1 MDNILGFI
9 GGSGL
14 YDLNFL
20 DDIKYHDLASSFGSP
35 SDKIIEG
42 TINGNTIFFLPRHG
56 KGHKLSP
63 SSINYRANIDCLKQC
78 GVTDLISLS
87 AVGSLKDEL
96 SPGTFVLVDQFI
108 DRTINRK
115 KSFFEDG
122 IVAHVP
128 MGDPIAKELMDCSE
142 IIFKKIKLNYSYG
155 GTYLAMEGPQ
165 FSTFAE
171 SNLYRQ
177 WGCDVIG
184 MTNMPEAKLAKEAEI
199 RYCSISMVTDY
210 DCWHPDHENVDI
222 NILLKTLNENV
233 EKSKLF
239 INEFSKLFYKGIDF
253 SKNHTSTIL
262 DSSIVTQRDSWD
274 TQTEH
279 NLSNLLQRYKNKIIT
294 EKGNINPDK
303 TSISSLLK

>member
-1 MDNILGFI
+1 MNNILGFI

-20 DDIKYHDLASSFGSP
+20 DNIKYHDLKSSFGEP

-42 TINGNTIFFLPRHG
+42 SINGNIIFFLPRHG

-87 AVGSLKDEL
+87 AVGSLREDL

-115 KSFFEDG
+115 KSFFNDG

-128 MGDPIAKELMDCSE
+128 LANPISKELMDKSE
-142 IIFKKIKLNYSYG
+142 IIFKKLNFKYTYSG
-155 GTYLAMEGPQ
+155 IYLAMEGPQ

-171 SNLYRQ
+171 SNLYRG

-184 MTNMPEAKLAKEAEI
+184 MTNMPEAKLTREAEI
-199 RYCSISMVTDY
+199 RYCSICMVTDY
-210 DCWHPDHENVDI
+210 DCWHPHHDNVDI

-239 INEFSKLFYKGIDF
+239 INDFSELYYQGIDF
-253 SKNHTSTIL
+253 SQNETSTIL
-262 DSSIVTQRDSWD
+262 DSSIVTKIDNWD
-274 TQTEH
+274 KQLKN
-279 NLSNLLQRYKNKIIT
+279 NLKHILKRYIDYV
-294 EKGNINPDK
+294 G
-303 TSISSLLK
+303 

>member
-1 MDNILGFI
+1 MNNCLGFI

-20 DDIKYHDLASSFGSP
+20 NDIKHHELTSSFGNP
-35 SDKIIEG
+35 SDSIIEG
-42 TINGNTIFFLPRHG
+42 SIDGNNIFFLPRHG

-87 AVGSLKDEL
+87 AVGSLKDNL

-115 KSFFEDG
+115 KSFFDDG

-128 MGDPIAKELMDCSE
+128 MANPIAKELMDASE
-142 IIFKKIKLNYSYG
+142 TILKILKFNYSYG

-165 FSTFAE
+165 FSTYAE

-177 WGCDVIG
+177 WGCDVVG

-210 DCWHPDHENVDI
+210 DCWHPDHDNVDI
-222 NILLKTLNENV
+222 AILIQTLNDNV
-233 EKSKLF
+233 DKSNSF
-239 INEFSKLFYKGIDF
+239 INEFSKYYYQGIDF
-253 SKNHTSTIL
+253 TNNDTSTIL
-262 DSSIVTQRDSWD
+262 NASIITHKDCWD
-274 TQTEH
+274 EKLEA
-279 NLSNLLQRYKNKIIT
+279 NLSNILKRYKN
-294 EKGNINPDK
+294 DK
-303 TSISSLLK
+303 

>member
-1 MDNILGFI
+1 MNNCLGFI

-20 DDIKYHDLASSFGSP
+20 DNIKYHDLTSSFGTP

-42 TINGNTIFFLPRHG
+42 SIEGNVIFFLSRHG
-56 KGHKLSP
+56 SGHKLSP

-87 AVGSLKDEL
+87 AVGSLKENL
-96 SPGTFVLVDQFI
+96 TPGTFVLVDQFI

-128 MGDPIAKELMDCSE
+128 MANPIAKELIVSSE
-142 IIFKKIKLNYSYG
+142 VIFKKLKFDYVYG

-165 FSTFAE
+165 FSTYAE
-171 SNLYRQ
+171 SKLYRQ

-184 MTNMPEAKLAKEAEI
+184 MTNMPEVKLSKEAEI

-210 DCWHPDHENVDI
+210 DCWHPDHDNVDI
-222 NILLKTLNENV
+222 NILLKTLNDNV

-239 INEFSKLFYKGIDF
+239 INEFSKFYYEGIDF
-253 SKNHTSTIL
+253 SNNDTSTIL
-262 DSSIVTQRDSWD
+262 DKSIVTQMINWD
-274 TQTEH
+274 EKISQ
-279 NLSNLLQRYKNKIIT
+279 NLSHILKRYKKNA
-294 EKGNINPDK
+294 
-303 TSISSLLK
+303 S

>member
-1 MDNILGFI
+1 MSNILGFI

-20 DDIKYHDLASSFGSP
+20 DNIKYHDLKSSFGEP

-42 TINGNTIFFLPRHG
+42 SINGNIIFFLPRHG

-63 SSINYRANIDCLKQC
+63 SSINYRANIDCFKQC

-87 AVGSLKDEL
+87 AVGSLKEDL

-108 DRTINRK
+108 DRTINRE
-115 KSFFEDG
+115 KSFFNDG

-128 MGDPIAKELMDCSE
+128 LANPISKELMDSSE
-142 IIFKKIKLNYSYG
+142 IIFKKLNFEYSYS

-165 FSTFAE
+165 FSTLAE

-184 MTNMPEAKLAKEAEI
+184 MTNMPEAKLTKEAEI

-239 INEFSKLFYKGIDF
+239 INEFSKLYYQGIDF
-253 SKNHTSTIL
+253 SQNDTSTIL
-262 DSSIVTQRDSWD
+262 DSSIVTKINNWD
-274 TQTEH
+274 KKLKH
-279 NLSNLLQRYKNKIIT
+279 NLKHILKRYKDNA
-294 EKGNINPDK
+294 
-303 TSISSLLK
+303 S